1 MKNLY
6 VHLIYLSIIGILSF
20 QLWSKTTM
28 TNQAF
33 NQIEQ
38 VLEKDLKFFDYN
50 IQDLKKAT
58 NANIGRNSTR
68 YEQYKTIMDDLKKL
82 SDSNMA
88 MIDKSMLSIKQGNSI
103 SIDKLNDSIY
113 EFSNALSKLVKDK
126 GDSLALSK
134 LSGLKKFLSN
144 DSFNDMIQ
152 KRPALYLN
160 LLKNQIYSDELVLCN
175 YILDK
180 TTPVGSCGVT
190 PIKLAIVPKK
200 AVIIEGEKFEADL
213 YLASYLSNPG
223 SGLIITVNDESISIK
238 EGIAHFKKN
247 RSKIGLK
254 TIKAQAKITNPATGE
269 TTTINSEFEYH
280 VLPKCSKDCQ

>member
-1 MKNLY
+1 MKNLH
-6 VHLIYLSIIGILSF
+6 VHLIYLSIIGILGF
-20 QLWSKTTM
+20 QLWSKTAM

-33 NQIEQ
+33 NQVEQ
-38 VLEKDLKFFDYN
+38 VLEKDLEFSDYDIKN
-50 IQDLKKAT
+50 LE
-58 NANIGRNSTR
+58 NAINENIGRNYTSN
-68 YEQYKTIMDDLKKL
+68 EQYKTIMDDLKKL

-88 MIDKSMLSIKQGNSI
+88 MIDKSMLSIKQGNSFL
-103 SIDKLNDSIY
+103 IDKLNDSIY

-247 RSKIGLK
+247 SSTIGLK